1 MTPTTTND
9 DDEKKK
15 IDDGVKDDSRFV
27 GANRTSEPG
36 ETTSTRDAVRQRP
49 DDDADAFVR
58 CGVIKRPRTPSMV
71 KFRANIEEDIGR
83 ADADIDR
90 ADVWEL
96 PRTCDGCSLYI
107 LPGSGRFACGACAP
121 KGDEYD
127 LCAGCFKTLQ
137 REEKANAASSV
148 RKGKGGKKR
157 KKSTMHAHPSSEF
170 IVAEAAEEEDE

>member
-1 MTPTTTND
+1 MTPTAAN
-9 DDEKKK
+9 DEKKK
-15 IDDGVKDDSRFV
+15 NDDDVKDDSRFV
-27 GANRTSEPG
+27 GTNRTSEPG
-36 ETTSTRDAVRQRP
+36 ETTSTRDVVRQRP
-49 DDDADAFVR
+49 NDDAIVK
-58 CGVIKRPRTPSMV
+58 CGVIKRPRTPSVV

-107 LPGSGRFACGACAP
+107 LPGSARFACGACAP

-137 REEKANAASSV
+137 REEKANAASLV

-157 KKSTMHAHPSSEF
+157 KKSTIHAHPSSEF

>member
-1 MTPTTTND
+1 MTPTVAN

-15 IDDGVKDDSRFV
+15 KDDDVKDDSRFV

-36 ETTSTRDAVRQRP
+36 ETTSTRDVVRQRP
-49 DDDADAFVR
+49 NDDATVR
-58 CGVIKRPRTPSMV
+58 CDVIKRPRTPSVV

-107 LPGSGRFACGACAP
+107 LPGSARFACGACAP
-121 KGDEYD
+121 KGEEYD
-127 LCAGCFKTLQ
+127 LCAECFKTLQ
-137 REEKANAASSV
+137 REEKANAAASV
-148 RKGKGGKKR
+148 RKGKVGKKR

>member
-1 MTPTTTND
+1 MTPTTANEND
-9 DDEKKK
+9 DD
-15 IDDGVKDDSRFV
+15 DDDVKDVARFV

-36 ETTSTRDAVRQRP
+36 ETTSTRNVVRQRP
-49 DDDADAFVR
+49 NDDAE
-58 CGVIKRPRTPSMV
+58 CGVIKRPRTPSVV

-83 ADADIDR
+83 ADADVDR

-107 LPGSGRFACGACAP
+107 LPGSARFACGACAP

-137 REEKANAASSV
+137 REEKANAAASV

>member
-1 MTPTTTND
+1 MTSMQND
-9 DDEKKK
+9 SNRSS
-15 IDDGVKDDSRFV
+15 GASV

-36 ETTSTRDAVRQRP
+36 ETTDAVRQRP
-49 DDDADAFVR
+49 VADDDDDVKR
-58 CGVIKRPRTPSMV
+58 DVIKRPRTPSVV

-83 ADADIDR
+83 ADGDIDR

-107 LPGSGRFACGACAP
+107 LPGSARFACGACAP
-121 KGDEYD
+121 KGEEYD

-157 KKSTMHAHPSSEF
+157 KKSTMHAHSSSEF

>member
-1 MTPTTTND
+1 MTSMQND
-9 DDEKKK
+9 SNRSS
-15 IDDGVKDDSRFV
+15 GASVR
-27 GANRTSEPG
+27 ANRTSEPG
-36 ETTSTRDAVRQRP
+36 ETTDAVRQRP
-49 DDDADAFVR
+49 VADDDDDVKR
-58 CGVIKRPRTPSMV
+58 DVIKRPRTPSVV

-83 ADADIDR
+83 ADGDIDR

-107 LPGSGRFACGACAP
+107 LPGSARFACGACAP
-121 KGDEYD
+121 KGEEYD

>member
-1 MTPTTTND
+1 MND
-9 DDEKKK
+9 D
-15 IDDGVKDDSRFV
+15 DDGVKGDSRFV

-49 DDDADAFVR
+49 DDDDDDDDDDDADATVR
-58 CGVIKRPRTPSMV
+58 CGVIKRPRTPSVV

-107 LPGSGRFACGACAP
+107 LPGSARFACGACAP

-148 RKGKGGKKR
+148 QKGRGGKKR
-157 KKSTMHAHPSSEF
+157 KKLTMHAHPSSEF

>member
-1 MTPTTTND
+1 MTPTTANEND
-9 DDEKKK
+9 DD
-15 IDDGVKDDSRFV
+15 DDDDVKDAARFV
-27 GANRTSEPG
+27 GANRTSEPE
-36 ETTSTRDAVRQRP
+36 ETTSTRNVVVRQRP
-49 DDDADAFVR
+49 NDDAE
-58 CGVIKRPRTPSMV
+58 CGVNKRPRTPSVV

-107 LPGSGRFACGACAP
+107 LPGSARFACGACAP
-121 KGDEYD
+121 KGEEYD

-137 REEKANAASSV
+137 REEKANAAASV

>member
-1 MTPTTTND
+1 MTPTTANEND
-9 DDEKKK
+9 DD
-15 IDDGVKDDSRFV
+15 DDDDDVKDDARFV

-36 ETTSTRDAVRQRP
+36 ETTSTRNVVVRQRP
-49 DDDADAFVR
+49 NDDAE
-58 CGVIKRPRTPSMV
+58 CGVIKRPRTPSVV

-83 ADADIDR
+83 ADADVDR

-107 LPGSGRFACGACAP
+107 LPGSARFACGACAP

-137 REEKANAASSV
+137 REEKANAAASV